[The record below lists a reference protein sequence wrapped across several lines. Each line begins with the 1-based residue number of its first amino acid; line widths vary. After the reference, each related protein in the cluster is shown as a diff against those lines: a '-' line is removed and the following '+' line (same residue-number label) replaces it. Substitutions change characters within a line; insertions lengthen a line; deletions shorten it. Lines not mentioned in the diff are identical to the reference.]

1 MLRRT
6 TTNAR
11 EEKRSEPCNDV
22 PSIARR
28 ELVRRKMQMSAR
40 VFPPCHPYTSFPLH
54 FLADALRF
62 IIRIIF
68 AGIVVSRKI

>member
-28 ELVRRKMQMSAR
+28 KMQMSAR
-40 VFPPCHPYTSFPLH
+40 VFPPCHPYTSFPVH